1 MHLKDYHR
9 KVLLGEIKDD
19 EGEEKKEKTF
29 VEEQNDLKK
38 EFIVIIITIFNYII
52 CKISF
57 IMSFIENF

>member
-19 EGEEKKEKTF
+19 ENEEGEEKKEKTF

-38 EFIVIIITIFNYII
+38 DFIV
-52 CKISF
+52 
-57 IMSFIENF
+57 